1 MKKEINFKK
10 EIIYWKILPLF
21 PIYPIIKF
29 LIIAFAVLL
38 QLKKA
43 HQLFL
48 FLEVPFKKLPL
59 EVEMEATFLV
69 VVTLFLGIVLITYLI
84 LQIVNFV
91 FPKEKMKEIIE
102 ETLNEISGKTGFSE
116 NQEILEFF
124 EKKGFFK
131 MKTKEIYK
139 KIFEKHYSKDFETFK
154 NWIKTGNITPRKLY
168 IKMLSN
174 KEVQKEIQEEYMK
187 KILKSNVKEIL
198 KEVVAEDKEEKEIKE
213 KEKTKRE
220 IEDYFSEK
228 D

>member
-10 EIIYWKILPLF
+10 EIIYWKIIPLF
-21 PIYPIIKF
+21 PIFPIIKF
-29 LIIAFAVLL
+29 LIIVFAVLL

-48 FLEVPFKKLPL
+48 EVPFEKLPL
-59 EVEMEATFLV
+59 EVEMEVTFLV
-69 VVTLFLGIVLITYLI
+69 VSISILAIICFTYLI

-124 EKKGFFK
+124 EKKGFFR

-174 KEVQKEIQEEYMK
+174 KQVQKDIQEEYTR

-198 KEVVAEDKEEKEIKE
+198 KEVIAEDKEEKEIKE
-213 KEKTKRE
+213 KEKTKIE
-220 IEDYFSEK
+220 IENYFSEK

>member
-10 EIIYWKILPLF
+10 EIIYWKIIPLF
-21 PIYPIIKF
+21 PIIKF

-48 FLEVPFKKLPL
+48 EVPFEKLPL
-59 EVEMEATFLV
+59 EVEMEVTFLV
-69 VVTLFLGIVLITYLI
+69 VSISVLAIICFTYLI
-84 LQIVNFV
+84 LKVVNFV
-91 FPKEKMKEIIE
+91 FPKEKMKKIIE

-131 MKTKEIYK
+131 KQTKEIYK

-174 KEVQKEIQEEYMK
+174 KEVQKDIQEEYMK
-187 KILKSNVKEIL
+187 KINSGKGVIQEIFA
-198 KEVVAEDKEEKEIKE
+198 EVVDFRDEFEETDKISEIV
-213 KEKTKRE
+213 
-220 IEDYFSEK
+220 IFMIY
-228 D
+228 

>member
-10 EIIYWKILPLF
+10 EIIYWKIIPLF
-21 PIYPIIKF
+21 PIFPIIKI
-29 LIIAFAVLL
+29 LIIVFAILL

-48 FLEVPFKKLPL
+48 EVPFEKLPL
-59 EVEMEATFLV
+59 EVEMEVTFLV

-84 LQIVNFV
+84 LKIVNFI

-102 ETLNEISGKTGFSE
+102 ETLNEIMGKSGFSE
-116 NQEILEFF
+116 SQEILEFF
-124 EKKGFFK
+124 EKKDFFK
-131 MKTKEIYK
+131 KETKEIYK
-139 KIFEKHYSKDFETFK
+139 EIFEKHYSKDFETFK

-198 KEVVAEDKEEKEIKE
+198 KEVVAEDKEEKKIKE
-213 KEKTKRE
+213 KEKTKIE
-220 IEDYFSEK
+220 IENYFSEK

>member
-1 MKKEINFKK
+1 MKKEINFKR
-10 EIIYWKILPLF
+10 EIMYWKIIPLF
-21 PIYPIIKF
+21 PIFPIIKF

-48 FLEVPFKKLPL
+48 EVPFEKLPL
-59 EVEMEATFLV
+59 EVEMEVTFLV
-69 VVTLFLGIVLITYLI
+69 VSISVLAIIFFTYLI

-116 NQEILEFF
+116 NQGILEYF
-124 EKKGFFK
+124 EKRGFFK
-131 MKTKEIYK
+131 NETKEIYK

-174 KEVQKEIQEEYMK
+174 KEVQKDIQEEYMK

-198 KEVVAEDKEEKEIKE
+198 REVIAEDKEEKKIKE
-213 KEKTKRE
+213 KEKTKIE
-220 IEDYFSEK
+220 IENYFSEK
-228 D
+228 N

>member
-1 MKKEINFKK
+1 MKKEINFKR

-21 PIYPIIKF
+21 PIIKF
-29 LIIAFAVLL
+29 LIIVFAVLL

-48 FLEVPFKKLPL
+48 EVPFEKLPL
-59 EVEMEATFLV
+59 EVEMEVTFLV

-84 LQIVNFV
+84 LQIVNFI

-124 EKKGFFK
+124 EKKGFFE

-174 KEVQKEIQEEYMK
+174 KQVQKDIQEEYTR

-198 KEVVAEDKEEKEIKE
+198 KEVIAEDKEEKEIKE
-213 KEKTKRE
+213 KEKTKIE
-220 IEDYFSEK
+220 IENYFSEK

>member
-10 EIIYWKILPLF
+10 EIIYWKIIPLF
-21 PIYPIIKF
+21 PIFPIIKF
-29 LIIAFAVLL
+29 LIIVFAVLL

-48 FLEVPFKKLPL
+48 EIPFEKLPL
-59 EVEMEATFLV
+59 GVEMEVTFLV
-69 VVTLFLGIVLITYLI
+69 VSLSVLGIICLTYLI
-84 LQIVNFV
+84 LQIVNFI

-131 MKTKEIYK
+131 KETKEIYK
-139 KIFEKHYSKDFETFK
+139 EIFEKHYSKDFETFK

-174 KEVQKEIQEEYMK
+174 KEVQKDIQEEYMK
-187 KILKSNVKEIL
+187 NILKSNVKEIL
-198 KEVVAEDKEEKEIKE
+198 REVVAEDKEEKKIKE

-228 D
+228 N

>member
-1 MKKEINFKK
+1 MKKEINFKR

-21 PIYPIIKF
+21 PIIKF
-29 LIIAFAVLL
+29 LIIVFAVLL

-48 FLEVPFKKLPL
+48 EVPFEKLPL
-59 EVEMEATFLV
+59 EVEMEVTFLV

-84 LQIVNFV
+84 LQIVNFI

-124 EKKGFFK
+124 EKKGFFE

-174 KEVQKEIQEEYMK
+174 KQVQKDIQEEYTR
-187 KILKSNVKEIL
+187 KILKSNVIDIYTSYM
-198 KEVVAEDKEEKEIKE
+198 V
-213 KEKTKRE
+213 
-220 IEDYFSEK
+220 
-228 D
+228 

>member
-1 MKKEINFKK
+1 MKKEINFKR

-21 PIYPIIKF
+21 PIIKF
-29 LIIAFAVLL
+29 LIIVFAVLL

-48 FLEVPFKKLPL
+48 EVPFEKLPL
-59 EVEMEATFLV
+59 EVEMEVTFLV

-84 LQIVNFV
+84 LQIVNFI

-124 EKKGFFK
+124 EKKGFFE

-174 KEVQKEIQEEYMK
+174 KQVQKDIQEEYTR

-198 KEVVAEDKEEKEIKE
+198 KEVIAEDKEEKEIKE

>member
-1 MKKEINFKK
+1 MKKEINFKR
-10 EIIYWKILPLF
+10 EIIYWKILPIF
-21 PIYPIIKF
+21 PIIKF
-29 LIIAFAVLL
+29 LIITFAVLL

-48 FLEVPFKKLPL
+48 EVPFEKLPL
-59 EVEMEATFLV
+59 EVEMEVTFLV
-69 VVTLFLGIVLITYLI
+69 VSILVLAIICITYLI
-84 LQIVNFV
+84 LQIVNFI

-124 EKKGFFK
+124 EKKGFFE

-139 KIFEKHYSKDFETFK
+139 KIFEKHYSKDFEIFK

-174 KEVQKEIQEEYMK
+174 KQVQKDIQEEYTR

-198 KEVVAEDKEEKEIKE
+198 KEVIAEDKEEKEIKE
-213 KEKTKRE
+213 KEKTKIE
-220 IEDYFSEK
+220 IENYFSEK

>member
-1 MKKEINFKK
+1 MKKEINFKR

-21 PIYPIIKF
+21 PIIKF
-29 LIIAFAVLL
+29 LIIVFAVLL

-48 FLEVPFKKLPL
+48 EVPFEKLPL
-59 EVEMEATFLV
+59 EVEMEVTFLV
-69 VVTLFLGIVLITYLI
+69 VSISVLAIICFTYLI
-84 LQIVNFV
+84 LQIVNFI

-102 ETLNEISGKTGFSE
+102 ETLNEIMGKSGFSE

-124 EKKGFFK
+124 EKKGFFR

-174 KEVQKEIQEEYMK
+174 KQVQKDIQEEYMR

-198 KEVVAEDKEEKEIKE
+198 KEVIAEDKEEKE
-213 KEKTKRE
+213 KEKTKIE
-220 IEDYFSEK
+220 IENYFSEK

>member
-1 MKKEINFKK
+1 MKKEINFKR

-21 PIYPIIKF
+21 PIFPIIKF

-48 FLEVPFKKLPL
+48 EVPFEKLPL
-59 EVEMEATFLV
+59 EVEMEVTFLV

-84 LQIVNFV
+84 LQIVNFI

-102 ETLNEISGKTGFSE
+102 KTLNEISGKTGFSE

-124 EKKGFFK
+124 EKKGFFE

-174 KEVQKEIQEEYMK
+174 KQVQKDIQEEYMK

-198 KEVVAEDKEEKEIKE
+198 REVIAEDKEEKEIKE
-213 KEKTKRE
+213 KENTKRE
-220 IEDYFSEK
+220 IENYFSEK
-228 D
+228 N

>member
-1 MKKEINFKK
+1 MKKEINFKR

-21 PIYPIIKF
+21 PIIKF
-29 LIIAFAVLL
+29 LIIVFAVLL

-48 FLEVPFKKLPL
+48 EVPFEKLPL
-59 EVEMEATFLV
+59 EVEMEVTFLV

-84 LQIVNFV
+84 LQIVNFI

-124 EKKGFFK
+124 EKKGFFE

-198 KEVVAEDKEEKEIKE
+198 KEVIAEDKEEKKIKE
-213 KEKTKRE
+213 KEKTKIE
-220 IEDYFSEK
+220 IENYFSEK

>member
-1 MKKEINFKK
+1 MKKEINFKR

-21 PIYPIIKF
+21 PIIKF
-29 LIIAFAVLL
+29 LIIVFAVLF
-38 QLKKA
+38 QIMKA
-43 HQLFL
+43 FQLFA
-48 FLEVPFKKLPL
+48 EIPFEKLPL
-59 EVEMEATFLV
+59 EVEMEVTFLV
-69 VVTLFLGIVLITYLI
+69 VSISVLAIICFTYLI
-84 LQIVNFV
+84 LQIVNFI

-124 EKKGFFK
+124 EKKGFFE

-154 NWIKTGNITPRKLY
+154 NWIKTGNIMPRKLY

-174 KEVQKEIQEEYMK
+174 KQVQKDIQEEYTR

-198 KEVVAEDKEEKEIKE
+198 KEVIAEDKEEKEIKE
-213 KEKTKRE
+213 KEKTKIE
-220 IEDYFSEK
+220 IENYFSEK

>member
-48 FLEVPFKKLPL
+48 EVPFKKLPL
-59 EVEMEATFLV
+59 EVEMEVTFLV

-84 LQIVNFV
+84 LKIVNFI

-131 MKTKEIYK
+131 KETKESYK

-198 KEVVAEDKEEKEIKE
+198 REVIAEDKEEKEIKE
-213 KEKTKRE
+213 KEKT
-220 IEDYFSEK
+220 
-228 D
+228 

>member
-10 EIIYWKILPLF
+10 EIIYWKIIPLF
-21 PIYPIIKF
+21 PIIKF

-48 FLEVPFKKLPL
+48 EVPFEKLPL
-59 EVEMEATFLV
+59 EVEMEVTFLV
-69 VVTLFLGIVLITYLI
+69 VSISVLAIICFTYLI
-84 LQIVNFV
+84 LKVVNFV
-91 FPKEKMKEIIE
+91 FPKEKMKKIIE

-131 MKTKEIYK
+131 KQTKEIYK

-174 KEVQKEIQEEYMK
+174 KEVQKDIQEEYMK
-187 KILKSNVKEIL
+187 KILKSNVVEIL
-198 KEVVAEDKEEKEIKE
+198 AEVI
-213 KEKTKRE
+213 
-220 IEDYFSEK
+220 SELK
-228 D
+228 KI

>member
-1 MKKEINFKK
+1 MKKEINFKR

-21 PIYPIIKF
+21 PIFPIIKF
-29 LIIAFAVLL
+29 LIITFAVLL

-48 FLEVPFKKLPL
+48 EVPFEKLPL
-59 EVEMEATFLV
+59 EVEMEVTFLV
-69 VVTLFLGIVLITYLI
+69 VSILVLAIICITYLI
-84 LQIVNFV
+84 LQIVNFI

-131 MKTKEIYK
+131 KETKEIYK

-174 KEVQKEIQEEYMK
+174 KQVQKEIQEEYMK
-187 KILKSNVKEIL
+187 KILKSNVKKIL
-198 KEVVAEDKEEKEIKE
+198 KEVIAEDKEEKEIKE
-213 KEKTKRE
+213 KEKNKRE
-220 IEDYFSEK
+220 IENYFSEK

>member
-10 EIIYWKILPLF
+10 EIIYWKIIPLF
-21 PIYPIIKF
+21 PIIKF
-29 LIIAFAVLL
+29 LIIVFAVLL

-48 FLEVPFKKLPL
+48 EVPFEKLPL
-59 EVEMEATFLV
+59 EVEMEVTFLV
-69 VVTLFLGIVLITYLI
+69 VSILVLAIICFTYLI
-84 LQIVNFV
+84 LQIVNFI

-124 EKKGFFK
+124 EKKGFLE

-174 KEVQKEIQEEYMK
+174 KEIQEEIQEEYMK

-213 KEKTKRE
+213 KENTKRE
-220 IEDYFSEK
+220 IENYFSEK
-228 D
+228 N

>member
-1 MKKEINFKK
+1 MKKEIKFKR
-10 EIIYWKILPLF
+10 EIIYWKIIPLF
-21 PIYPIIKF
+21 PIFPIIKF

-48 FLEVPFKKLPL
+48 EVPFEKLPL
-59 EVEMEATFLV
+59 EVEMEVTFLV
-69 VVTLFLGIVLITYLI
+69 VSISVLAIICFTYLI

-131 MKTKEIYK
+131 KETKEIYK

-174 KEVQKEIQEEYMK
+174 KEVQKDIQEEYMK

-198 KEVVAEDKEEKEIKE
+198 KEVIAEDKEEKEIKE
-213 KEKTKRE
+213 KEKTKIE
-220 IEDYFSEK
+220 IENYFSEK

>member
-10 EIIYWKILPLF
+10 EIIYWKIIPLF
-21 PIYPIIKF
+21 PIIKF

-48 FLEVPFKKLPL
+48 EVPFEKLPL
-59 EVEMEATFLV
+59 EVEMEVTFLV
-69 VVTLFLGIVLITYLI
+69 VSISVLAIICFTYLI
-84 LQIVNFV
+84 LQIVNFI

-124 EKKGFFK
+124 EKKGFFE

-174 KEVQKEIQEEYMK
+174 KQVQKDIQEEYMK
-187 KILKSNVKEIL
+187 KILQSNVKEIL
-198 KEVVAEDKEEKEIKE
+198 REVIAEDKEEKKIKE
-213 KEKTKRE
+213 KEKTKIE
-220 IEDYFSEK
+220 IENYFSEK

>member
-1 MKKEINFKK
+1 MKKEINFKR
-10 EIIYWKILPLF
+10 EIMYWKIIPLF
-21 PIYPIIKF
+21 PIFPIIKF

-48 FLEVPFKKLPL
+48 EVPFEKLPL
-59 EVEMEATFLV
+59 EVEMEVTFLV
-69 VVTLFLGIVLITYLI
+69 VSISVLAIICFTYLI

-124 EKKGFFK
+124 EKKGFFEL
-131 MKTKEIYK
+131 KTKEIYK

-174 KEVQKEIQEEYMK
+174 KQVQKEIQEEYMK

-198 KEVVAEDKEEKEIKE
+198 KEVIAEDKEEKEIKE
-213 KEKTKRE
+213 KEKTKIE
-220 IEDYFSEK
+220 IENYFSEK

>member
-10 EIIYWKILPLF
+10 EIIYWKIIPLF
-21 PIYPIIKF
+21 PIFPIIKF
-29 LIIAFAVLL
+29 LIIAFAVVL

-48 FLEVPFKKLPL
+48 EVPFEKLPL
-59 EVEMEATFLV
+59 EVEMEVTFLV
-69 VVTLFLGIVLITYLI
+69 VSISVLAIICFTYLI
-84 LQIVNFV
+84 LQIVNFI

-124 EKKGFFK
+124 EKKGFFEK
-131 MKTKEIYK
+131 KTKEIYK

-174 KEVQKEIQEEYMK
+174 KEVQKDIQEEYMK

-198 KEVVAEDKEEKEIKE
+198 REVIAEDKEEKKIKE
-213 KEKTKRE
+213 KEKTKIE
-220 IEDYFSEK
+220 IENYFSEK

>member
-1 MKKEINFKK
+1 MKKEINFKR
-10 EIIYWKILPLF
+10 EIMYWKIIPLF
-21 PIYPIIKF
+21 PIFPIIKF

-48 FLEVPFKKLPL
+48 EVPFEKLPL
-59 EVEMEATFLV
+59 EVEMEVTFLV

-174 KEVQKEIQEEYMK
+174 KQVQKDIQEEYTR

-198 KEVVAEDKEEKEIKE
+198 KEVIAEDKEEKEIKE
-213 KEKTKRE
+213 KEKTKIE
-220 IEDYFSEK
+220 IENYFSEK

>member
-48 FLEVPFKKLPL
+48 EVPFKKLPL
-59 EVEMEATFLV
+59 EVEMEVTFLV

-84 LQIVNFV
+84 LKIVNFI

-131 MKTKEIYK
+131 KETKEIYK
-139 KIFEKHYSKDFETFK
+139 KSLRNTIL
-154 NWIKTGNITPRKLY
+154 R
-168 IKMLSN
+168 
-174 KEVQKEIQEEYMK
+174 
-187 KILKSNVKEIL
+187 ILKHL
-198 KEVVAEDKEEKEIKE
+198 KIGLKLVI
-213 KEKTKRE
+213 
-220 IEDYFSEK
+220 
-228 D
+228 

>member
-1 MKKEINFKK
+1 MKKEINFKR

-21 PIYPIIKF
+21 PIIKF
-29 LIIAFAVLL
+29 LIIVFAVLF
-38 QLKKA
+38 QIMKA
-43 HQLFL
+43 FQLFA
-48 FLEVPFKKLPL
+48 EIPFEKLPL
-59 EVEMEATFLV
+59 EVEMEVTFLV
-69 VVTLFLGIVLITYLI
+69 VSISVLAIICFTYLI
-84 LQIVNFV
+84 LQIVNFI

-124 EKKGFFK
+124 EKKGFFE

-139 KIFEKHYSKDFETFK
+139 KIFEKHYSKDFKTFK

-174 KEVQKEIQEEYMK
+174 KEVQKDIQEEYMK

-198 KEVVAEDKEEKEIKE
+198 KEVIAEDKEEKEIKE
-213 KEKTKRE
+213 KEKTKIE
-220 IEDYFSEK
+220 IENYFSEK

>member
-1 MKKEINFKK
+1 MKKEINFKR
-10 EIIYWKILPLF
+10 EIMYWKIIPLF
-21 PIYPIIKF
+21 PIFPIIKF

-48 FLEVPFKKLPL
+48 EVPFEKLPL
-59 EVEMEATFLV
+59 EVEMEVTFLV
-69 VVTLFLGIVLITYLI
+69 VSISVLAIIFFTYLI
-84 LQIVNFV
+84 LQIVNFI

-124 EKKGFFK
+124 EKKGFFE

-174 KEVQKEIQEEYMK
+174 KQVQKEIQEEYIK
-187 KILKSNVKEIL
+187 KILKSNTEKIL
-198 KEVVAEDKEEKEIKE
+198 KEVIAEDKKEKEIKE
-213 KEKTKRE
+213 KENTKIE
-220 IEDYFSEK
+220 IENYFSEK
-228 D
+228 N

>member
-10 EIIYWKILPLF
+10 EIIYWKIIPLF
-21 PIYPIIKF
+21 PIIKF
-29 LIIAFAVLL
+29 LIIAFVVLL

-48 FLEVPFKKLPL
+48 EVPFEKLPL
-59 EVEMEATFLV
+59 EVEMEVTFLV
-69 VVTLFLGIVLITYLI
+69 VSISVLAIICFTYLI
-84 LQIVNFV
+84 LKVVNFV
-91 FPKEKMKEIIE
+91 FPKEKMKKIIE

-131 MKTKEIYK
+131 KETKEIYK

-174 KEVQKEIQEEYMK
+174 KEVQKDIQEEYMK

-198 KEVVAEDKEEKEIKE
+198 REVIAEDKEEKKIKE
-213 KEKTKRE
+213 KEKTKIE
-220 IEDYFSEK
+220 IENYFFEK

>member
-1 MKKEINFKK
+1 MKKEINFKR

-21 PIYPIIKF
+21 PIFPIIKF
-29 LIIAFAVLL
+29 LIITFAVLL

-48 FLEVPFKKLPL
+48 EVPFEKLPL
-59 EVEMEATFLV
+59 EVEMEVTFLV
-69 VVTLFLGIVLITYLI
+69 VSILVLAIICITYLI
-84 LQIVNFV
+84 LQIVNFI

-124 EKKGFFK
+124 EKKGFFE

-139 KIFEKHYSKDFETFK
+139 KIFEKHYSKDFEIFK

-174 KEVQKEIQEEYMK
+174 KQVQKDIQEEYTR

-198 KEVVAEDKEEKEIKE
+198 KEVIAEDKEEKEIKE
-213 KEKTKRE
+213 KEKTKIE
-220 IEDYFSEK
+220 IENYFSEK

>member
-1 MKKEINFKK
+1 MKKEINFKR
-10 EIIYWKILPLF
+10 EIMYWKIIPLF
-21 PIYPIIKF
+21 PIFPIIKF
-29 LIIAFAVLL
+29 LIITFAVLL

-48 FLEVPFKKLPL
+48 EVPFEKLPL
-59 EVEMEATFLV
+59 EVEMEVTFLV
-69 VVTLFLGIVLITYLI
+69 VSILVLAIICITYLI
-84 LQIVNFV
+84 LQIVNFI

-124 EKKGFFK
+124 EKKGFFE

-174 KEVQKEIQEEYMK
+174 KQVQKDIQEEYTR

-198 KEVVAEDKEEKEIKE
+198 KEVIAEDKEEKEIKE
-213 KEKTKRE
+213 KEKTKIE
-220 IEDYFSEK
+220 IENYFSEK

>member
-1 MKKEINFKK
+1 MKKEINFKR

-21 PIYPIIKF
+21 PIIKF
-29 LIIAFAVLL
+29 LIIVFAVLF
-38 QLKKA
+38 QIMKA
-43 HQLFL
+43 FQLFA
-48 FLEVPFKKLPL
+48 EIPFEKLPL
-59 EVEMEATFLV
+59 EVEMEVTFLV
-69 VVTLFLGIVLITYLI
+69 VSISVLAIICFTYLI

-116 NQEILEFF
+116 NQEILDFF
-124 EKKGFFK
+124 EKKGFFE

-154 NWIKTGNITPRKLY
+154 NWIKRGNITPRQLY

-174 KEVQKEIQEEYMK
+174 KQVQKDIQEEYMK

-198 KEVVAEDKEEKEIKE
+198 REVITEDKAEKEIKE
-213 KEKTKRE
+213 KEKTKTE
-220 IEDYFSEK
+220 IENYFSEK

>member
-1 MKKEINFKK
+1 MKKEINFKR

-21 PIYPIIKF
+21 PIFPIIKF
-29 LIIAFAVLL
+29 LIITFAVLL

-48 FLEVPFKKLPL
+48 EVPFEKLPL
-59 EVEMEATFLV
+59 EVEMEVTFLV
-69 VVTLFLGIVLITYLI
+69 VSISVLAIICFTYLI
-84 LQIVNFV
+84 LQIVNFI

-124 EKKGFFK
+124 EKKGFFE

-174 KEVQKEIQEEYMK
+174 KQVQKEIQEEYMK

-198 KEVVAEDKEEKEIKE
+198 KEVIAEDKEEKEIKK
-213 KEKTKRE
+213 KEKTKIE
-220 IEDYFSEK
+220 IENYFSEK

>member
-1 MKKEINFKK
+1 MKKMINFKR
-10 EIIYWKILPLF
+10 EIIYWKIIPLF
-21 PIYPIIKF
+21 PIFPIIKF
-29 LIIAFAVLL
+29 SLIAFAVLL

-48 FLEVPFKKLPL
+48 EVPFKKLPL
-59 EVEMEATFLV
+59 EVEMEVTFLV
-69 VVTLFLGIVLITYLI
+69 VGILFLGIVLITYLI
-84 LQIVNFV
+84 LQILNFV

-102 ETLNEISGKTGFSE
+102 ETLNEISGKSGFSE
-116 NQEILEFF
+116 SQEILDFF

-131 MKTKEIYK
+131 EKTKEIYK
-139 KIFEKHYSKDFETFK
+139 EIFEKHYSKDFETFK

-174 KEVQKEIQEEYMK
+174 KEVQKDIQEEYMK

-220 IEDYFSEK
+220 IEEYFSEN
-228 D
+228 

>member
-10 EIIYWKILPLF
+10 EIIYWKIIPLF
-21 PIYPIIKF
+21 PIFPIIKF

-48 FLEVPFKKLPL
+48 EVPFEKLPL
-59 EVEMEATFLV
+59 EVEMEVTFLV
-69 VVTLFLGIVLITYLI
+69 VSISVLAIICFTYLI
-84 LQIVNFV
+84 LQIVNFI

-124 EKKGFFK
+124 EKKGFFE

-187 KILKSNVKEIL
+187 KILKNNVKEIL
-198 KEVVAEDKEEKEIKE
+198 REVITEDKEEKKIKE
-213 KEKTKRE
+213 KEKTKIE
-220 IEDYFSEK
+220 IENYFSEK

>member
-48 FLEVPFKKLPL
+48 EVPFKKLPL
-59 EVEMEATFLV
+59 EVEMEVTFLV

-84 LQIVNFV
+84 LKIVNFI
-91 FPKEKMKEIIE
+91 FPKEKMKEIIK

-131 MKTKEIYK
+131 KETKEIYK
-139 KIFEKHYSKDFETFK
+139 KIFEKYYSKDFETFK

-198 KEVVAEDKEEKEIKE
+198 REVIAEDKEEKEIKE
-213 KEKTKRE
+213 KEKTKIE
-220 IEDYFSEK
+220 IENYFSEK

>member
-10 EIIYWKILPLF
+10 EIIYWKIIPLF

-29 LIIAFAVLL
+29 LIIVFAVLL

-48 FLEVPFKKLPL
+48 EVPFEKLPL
-59 EVEMEATFLV
+59 GVAKIEVGFLV

-84 LQIVNFV
+84 LQIVNFI

-131 MKTKEIYK
+131 KETKKIYK
-139 KIFEKHYSKDFETFK
+139 EIFEKHYSKDFETFK

-187 KILKSNVKEIL
+187 KILKSNVKKIL
-198 KEVVAEDKEEKEIKE
+198 KEVVAEDKEEKKIKE
-213 KEKTKRE
+213 KEKTKIE
-220 IEDYFSEK
+220 IENYFSEK

>member
-1 MKKEINFKK
+1 MKKEINFKR

-21 PIYPIIKF
+21 PIIKF
-29 LIIAFAVLL
+29 LIIVFAVLL

-48 FLEVPFKKLPL
+48 EVPFEKLPL
-59 EVEMEATFLV
+59 EVEMEVTFLV

-84 LQIVNFV
+84 LQIVNFI

-124 EKKGFFK
+124 EKKGFFE

-139 KIFEKHYSKDFETFK
+139 KIFEKHYSNDFETFK
-154 NWIKTGNITPRKLY
+154 NWIKRGNITPRQLY

-174 KEVQKEIQEEYMK
+174 KQVQKDIQEEYMK

-198 KEVVAEDKEEKEIKE
+198 REVIAEDKEEKEIKE
-213 KEKTKRE
+213 KENTKRE
-220 IEDYFSEK
+220 IENYFSEK
-228 D
+228 N